1 LIFLPLFPAF
11 ISGTAYQK
19 LLKENNSYW
28 ELLPI
33 GAVHPHPKGDVPG
46 YYADIIINSCM
57 VERVKNFQDLRGA
70 IWATNSRSSISGHY
84 IMLKTLRE
92 NGENPSFFGSVL
104 NSGSH
109 LNSIRMVS
117 LKKADVAMVDS
128 NVLGFA
134 LSKNP
139 ALKDDI
145 HIFDSIGPFPSYPI
159 MVRSSLSKEIKQ
171 TIMDALLNLHQ
182 VSPWNE
188 QCVSVRLLRF
198 VKVDKE
204 SHMSDRESQESVD
217 HIKEAVRYY

>member
-1 LIFLPLFPAF
+1 
-11 ISGTAYQK
+11 
-19 LLKENNSYW
+19 
-28 ELLPI
+28 
-33 GAVHPHPKGDVPG
+33 
-46 YYADIIINSCM
+46 M
-57 VERVKNFQDLRGA
+57 
-70 IWATNSRSSISGHY
+70 
-84 IMLKTLRE
+84 
-92 NGENPSFFGSVL
+92 
-104 NSGSH
+104 
-109 LNSIRMVS
+109 NSIRMVS